1 MQQQQ
6 QNDDHD
12 KTNSP
17 KSKPQNPNSKTLT
30 PSSPPSTPPLTV
42 DETAMEPPCDDVDVD
57 VSGKTME
64 LCLFDGEV
72 SEKNDVDG
80 LYVYKNVFN
89 VFPKSMG
96 NLGTRLKT
104 LKFFANEINLFP
116 DEFRDCFELECLQVK
131 VASIGFSGLPLT
143 KLKSLKELEL
153 SKAPPR
159 PSGFPILAEIAALQ
173 SLTKLSVCHFSIRYL
188 PPEISCLSNLEYLD
202 LSFNKM
208 RSLPQEI
215 CSLSALISLKV
226 ANNKLVKLPGA
237 LSSLQRLENLD
248 LSRNRLTSL
257 GSLDLNLMQNL
268 QKLNLKCNKL
278 LNFQIPSW
286 VCCNLEGNVIDT
298 CGDDLIS
305 SAVEMDVLEA
315 TTDVIEATIDDDGV
329 ISYDVSSSSSP
340 YHLPGSSLSDRCSMK
355 RRLGKRWKR
364 RQYLQQRTR
373 VNHSKKWKFENHCD
387 ILTIKPSG
395 KCGTCKKAFC
405 ASDTPSGCASN
416 CVEDQS
422 KQSILENNDAK
433 RCLEVAEDDG
443 VKSKKRPELENCNCA
458 DHGETVGSHRECS
471 DQIVSHR
478 ECSDQIGSHHES
490 SDGSSTDDSPSCKPT
505 LADRSRKRSSS
516 QVLKSYLKCKRQ
528 SDRIIDNPK
537 PRKSR
542 KSTEGQ
548 PDVSRKY
555 NHKSFCGVEDRLP
568 DGFYD
573 AGRDRPFMS
582 LADYEQ
588 NLEIHS
594 REVILLDREMDEEL
608 DAVSLSAQVM
618 VSRLMKLTSSRL
630 RRDVAPH
637 DNLLVATWLALF
649 VSDRFGGSD
658 KSLFLESVRKDVSG
672 SNYRKPFVCTCA
684 TGNSLHKME
693 AYRSLQTMDDTDMR
707 NLCETS
713 IQTIKARQ
721 NSVVV
726 PIGTLQLGVCRHRAV
741 LMKYLCDRME
751 PPVPCE
757 LIRGYVDFSPHA
769 WNAILVR
776 KGGSW
781 VRMIVDAC
789 RPHDIREEMD
799 PEYFC
804 RYIPLSRITSP
815 LLAPIDTTTS
825 SCFPTISE
833 CDEVEKVGSSSLIV
847 CNIGSVEAAAKV
859 RSLEVSASSLD
870 AIRKFELTCVGE
882 VRMLGALR
890 NHSCIVEIYGHKISS
905 EWIAASNEKPEKR
918 ILRCTILMEY
928 IRGGTLKGYIEK
940 LLKAGEKHVPVD
952 QALYIARDVA
962 CALKELHSKHIIH
975 RDIKSENVLIDLEQK
990 KADGSPIVKLCDFD
1004 IAIPLRSPLHTCC
1017 ISHLGIPSPDLCV
1030 GTPRWMAPEVLLA
1043 INDPKPY
1050 GMEIDIWSYG
1060 CMLFELLTLQVPYM
1074 GLSDS
1079 SIHGLIQSGKRP
1091 PLTVELEQLSP
1102 SDEASRIKSSEKF
1115 QGAECEVEG
1124 LRFLVDLFKRC
1135 TNSTP
1140 ADRPRAE
1147 DVYDMLLTKTSAYE
1161 SVQ

>member
-6 QNDDHD
+6 QNEDHD
-12 KTNSP
+12 QITDINSNSNSP
-17 KSKPQNPNSKTLT
+17 KSKPLNPNSKTLT
-30 PSSPPSTPPLTV
+30 PPSPPSTAS
-42 DETAMEPPCDDVDVD
+42 ETAMEPPCDDVDVD

-96 NLGTRLKT
+96 NLGNRLKT

-143 KLKSLKELEL
+143 KLKALKELEL

-188 PPEISCLSNLEYLD
+188 PPEIGCLSSLEYLD

-208 RSLPQEI
+208 RSLPEEI
-215 CSLSALISLKV
+215 CSLSSLISLKV
-226 ANNKLVKLPGA
+226 ANNKLVELPGA
-237 LSSLQRLENLD
+237 LSSLQSLENLD

-278 LNFQIPSW
+278 LNVQIPSR

-298 CGDDLIS
+298 CADDVIS

-315 TTDVIEATIDDDGV
+315 TTDVIEATIDDDGL
-329 ISYDVSSSSSP
+329 ISYDATCALLNAVSSSSSP

-364 RQYLQQRTR
+364 RQYLQQRSR
-373 VNHSKKWKFENHCD
+373 LNHSKKWKFENHSD

-395 KCGTCKKAFC
+395 KCETCKQAFC
-405 ASDTPSGCASN
+405 ASDMPSGCASN
-416 CVEDQS
+416 ITCVEDQG
-422 KQSILENNDAK
+422 KQSNIENDDATS
-433 RCLEVAEDDG
+433 LDVAEDGG

-458 DHGETVGSHRECS
+458 DHNEIG
-471 DQIVSHR
+471 SHR
-478 ECSDQIGSHHES
+478 ECSDQIGSHHEY
-490 SDGSSTDDSPSCKPT
+490 SDGSTTDDSSICKST
-505 LADRSRKRSSS
+505 LADKSRKRSSS

-542 KSTEGQ
+542 KSTDDQ

-582 LADYEQ
+582 LGDYEQ
-588 NLEIHS
+588 NLELHS

-618 VSRLMKLTSSRL
+618 VSRLMKLTSSRT

-693 AYRSLQTMDDTDMR
+693 AYRSVQTMDDTDMR

-713 IQTIKARQ
+713 LQTIKARQ

-757 LIRGYVDFSPHA
+757 LIRGYVDFFPHA

-815 LLAPIDTTTS
+815 ILAPIDTTAS

-847 CNIGSVEAAAKV
+847 

-870 AIRKFELTCVGE
+870 AIRKFELTCLGE

-905 EWIAASNEKPEKR
+905 EWLAASNEKPEKR
-918 ILRCTILMEY
+918 ILRSTILMEY
-928 IRGGTLKGYIEK
+928 IKGGTLKGYIEK

-975 RDIKSENVLIDLEQK
+975 RDVKSENILIDLEQK

-1004 IAIPLRSPLHTCC
+1004 NAIPLRSPLHTCC
-1017 ISHLGIPSPDLCV
+1017 ISHLGIPPPDLCV
-1030 GTPRWMAPEVLLA
+1030 GTPRWMAPEVLRA
-1043 INDPKPY
+1043 MNDPKPY

-1074 GLSDS
+1074 GLSDP

-1091 PLTVELEQLSP
+1091 PLTVELEQFSP
-1102 SDEASRIKSSEKF
+1102 SDEASRTKPSEKLK
-1115 QGAECEVEG
+1115 GAECDVEG
-1124 LRFLVDLFKRC
+1124 LRYLVDLFKRC
-1135 TNSTP
+1135 TDGTP
-1140 ADRPRAE
+1140 ADRPKSE
-1147 DVYDMLLTKTSAYE
+1147 DVYDMLLSKTSAFE
-1161 SVQ
+1161 SVK